1 MINNIFTVIII
12 LITIIGSLGNGITY
26 SSTINDRSPKTNTS
40 IMDISD
46 DKSIESDMNSDIGAR
61 KSVEEIYEE
70 VAEEK
75 KDEEMDENCTIIEFD
90 IAPLQL
96 REGVA
101 SDEVFR
107 VREYLKIKG
116 YTDIGEGNYFDYKLH
131 LAVKR
136 FQSEN
141 NLDSGGIIGPKTFKV
156 INDDMILN
164 SISIGYNEIVLP
176 DEVPKEKWILI
187 NKESNTLYLYKNK
200 ELIDKYPIATGKTPA
215 HTPEGEFYI
224 IKKFVNPFWG
234 GAGKY
239 KPVNG
244 GAPNNP
250 LGRRWLGLNIGAGGT
265 YGIHG
270 NSDINSIGKYV
281 SLGCIRMFNEDI
293 ESIYDIIEYNTPVWI
308 VRDN

>member
-1 MINNIFTVIII
+1 MINNIFTAIII

-26 SSTINDRSPKTNTS
+26 SSTINDGSPKTKTS

-46 DKSIESDMNSDIGAR
+46 DKSIESDMDGDIGAR
-61 KSVEEIYEE
+61 KSEEEINEE
-70 VAEEK
+70 VAEGK
-75 KDEEMDENCTIIEFD
+75 NDEEMDENGVIIEFD

-96 REGVA
+96 REGIA

-107 VREYLKIKG
+107 IREYLKQKG
-116 YTDIGEGNYFDYKLH
+116 YTDIGEGDYFDYKLH
-131 LAVKR
+131 LGVKS
-136 FQSEN
+136 FQTDN
-141 NLDSGGIIGPKTFKV
+141 KLDPDGIIGPKTFKV

-176 DEVPKEKWILI
+176 DEVPKENWILI
-187 NKESNTLYLYKNK
+187 NKGSNTLYLYKNR
-200 ELIDKYPIATGKTPA
+200 ELIDRYPIATGKTPA

-224 IKKFVNPFWG
+224 LKKLINPYWG

-239 KPVNG
+239 KPIKG

-270 NSDINSIGKYV
+270 NSDIHSIGKYV
-281 SLGCIRMFNEDI
+281 SLGCIRMFNDDI
-293 ESIYDIIEYNTPVWI
+293 ESIYDIIEYNTPVLI
-308 VRDN
+308 VKQ